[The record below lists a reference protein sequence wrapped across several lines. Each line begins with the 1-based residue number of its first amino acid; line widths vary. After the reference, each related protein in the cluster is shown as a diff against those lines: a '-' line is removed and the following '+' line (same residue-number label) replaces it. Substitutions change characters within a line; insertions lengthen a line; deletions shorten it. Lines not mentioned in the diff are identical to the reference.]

1 MLKQEKSCGAVVF
14 HQNGNQTEY
23 LLLRHRN
30 GNHWGFPK
38 GHVERDETEVETAL
52 REIYEEAGLRVRLL
66 DGFRQTVE
74 YAPYENSWK
83 QVVYFIAEAQK
94 ARVACQ
100 WEEVK
105 ECRWVGYE
113 AALNLLSHENSK
125 GILQAARRF
134 LDGKAR

>member
-1 MLKQEKSCGAVVF
+1 MIKQEKSCGAVVF
-14 HQNGNQTEY
+14 HQTGNQIEY

-38 GHVERDETEVETAL
+38 GHVEAGETENETAL

-83 QVVYFIAEAQK
+83 QVVYFVGEAK
-94 ARVACQ
+94 EPKFVCQ
-100 WEEVK
+100 REEVQ

-113 AALNLLSHENSK
+113 IGLDLLSHENSK
-125 GILQAARRF
+125 GILQAAQRF
-134 LDGKAR
+134 LEGV

>member
-1 MLKQEKSCGAVVF
+1 MRKEKSCGAVVF
-14 HQNGNQTEY
+14 HQTDHQIEY

-38 GHVERDETEVETAL
+38 GHVEAGETENETAL

-66 DGFRQTVE
+66 EGFRQTVE

-83 QVVYFIAEAQK
+83 QVVYFIGEAK
-94 ARVACQ
+94 EPKFVCQ
-100 WEEVK
+100 WEEVQ

-113 AALNLLSHENSK
+113 IGLNLLSHENSK
-125 GILQAARRF
+125 GILQAAQRF
-134 LDGKAR
+134 LQGE

>member
-1 MLKQEKSCGAVVF
+1 MKQEKSCGAVVF
-14 HQNGNQTEY
+14 HQTDKEIEY

-38 GHVERDETEVETAL
+38 GHVEAGETENETAL

-66 DGFRQTVE
+66 EGFRQTVE

-83 QVVYFIAEAQK
+83 QVVYFIGEAEEPK
-94 ARVACQ
+94 FVCQ
-100 WEEVK
+100 WEEVQ

-113 AALNLLSHENSK
+113 SGLNLLSHENSK
-125 GILQAARRF
+125 GILQAAQRF
-134 LDGKAR
+134 LHDM